1 MRMRRYLSRPRR
13 CLSIVLSVSTL
24 AGMFGAAAPAW
35 AFRVTAPM
43 DGAVL
48 MAGQALDVTVD
59 LGTEISVSR
68 VLYYWYRLGEEPLV
82 TQQAV
87 LALESTGAATPP
99 FGGRLIVPNGAIG
112 AMRLL
117 AVGEVTRG
125 RLAGQEEFDEIL
137 LQVDPPAALTGIEF
151 EVEKPW
157 RLDTIGKI
165 LEVPAIGQ
173 FADGAARW
181 IGGTSA
187 GSRYESSD
195 DGVLAIYPGGFVRVI
210 GNGAATLTVKNR
222 GREGRLDVVVKSEAE
237 PNGAPIAQ
245 AGPDQTVKAGATVM
259 LSALQSRDPDG
270 DPLRYE
276 WAQVRGNK
284 VSLLDADSSK
294 ATFVAPKV
302 SAKRLFRFK
311 LRVTDMKGPDTVKGA
326 DSVPSFVNVWVVP

>member
-1 MRMRRYLSRPRR
+1 MRMRRFLSRQPR
-13 CLSIVLSVSTL
+13 CLPIVLSCISLVGL
-24 AGMFGAAAPAW
+24 FGAAAPGW
-35 AFRVTAPM
+35 AFRVTAPT

-48 MAGQALDVTVD
+48 MAGQSLDVAVD
-59 LGTEISVSR
+59 LGTEVGVSR

-82 TQQAV
+82 AQQAI
-87 LALESTGAATPP
+87 LALESTSAAAPP
-99 FGGRLIVPNGAIG
+99 FGGRLTVPNGAIG

-137 LQVDPPAALTGIEF
+137 LQVDPPMALTGIEF

-157 RLDTIGKI
+157 RLETIGKI
-165 LEVPAIGQ
+165 LEVPVIGQ

-181 IGGTSA
+181 IGGASA

-195 DGVLAIYPGGFVRVI
+195 AGVLAIYPGGFVRVI
-210 GNGAATLTVKNR
+210 GNGTATLIVKNR

-237 PNGAPIAQ
+237 PNRVPIAQ
-245 AGPDQTVKAGATVM
+245 AGPDQTVKTGATVV

-276 WAQVRGNK
+276 WSQIRGNK

-294 ATFVAPKV
+294 ATFVAPPV

-311 LRVTDMKGPDTVKGA
+311 LRVTDMQGPDTVKGA
-326 DSVPSFVNVWVVP
+326 DSMPSFVNVWVVP